1 MILKSEKGVTLISL
15 LTYIAV
21 LLTVLIIIVRITGI
35 FNRNLNSVDSANK
48 ASSDFSLLNYSILS
62 EVKRDKATAD
72 VGRMT
77 GGVVSDY
84 VFSKNDNVNESGN
97 AIKFGDGNV
106 IGYINGRIYFNK
118 TKIVDD
124 VSNFKVTYH
133 RATDLSTEKASISV
147 EVKIGEKEYKQDYTF
162 R

>member
-1 MILKSEKGVTLISL
+1 MIHKTEKGVTLISL

-21 LLTVLIIIVRITGI
+21 LLTVMIIIGRITGI
-35 FNRNLNSVDSANK
+35 FNRNLNSIDSANK

-62 EVKRDKATAD
+62 EVKREKATAD

-84 VFSKNDNVNESGN
+84 IFSKNDNVNESGN

-124 VSNFKVTYH
+124 VSEFKVTYH
-133 RATDLSTEKASISV
+133 RSSDLSAAKDSISI
-147 EVKIGEKEYKQDYTF
+147 EVTIGEKAYTQDYTF

>member
-21 LLTVLIIIVRITGI
+21 LLTVMIIIGRITGI

-77 GGVVSDY
+77 GGV
-84 VFSKNDNVNESGN
+84 
-97 AIKFGDGNV
+97 
-106 IGYINGRIYFNK
+106 
-118 TKIVDD
+118 
-124 VSNFKVTYH
+124 
-133 RATDLSTEKASISV
+133 
-147 EVKIGEKEYKQDYTF
+147 
-162 R
+162 

>member
-1 MILKSEKGVTLISL
+1 MIHKSEKGVTLISL

-21 LLTVLIIIVRITGI
+21 LLTVMIIIGRVTGI

-84 VFSKNDNVNESGN
+84 VFSKNDNVNEVGN

-124 VSNFKVTYH
+124 VSDFKVTYH
-133 RATDLSTEKASISV
+133 RSTDLSVVKNSISV